1 MGNCAELPFPATRM
15 VHRRR
20 PYRRRNH
27 TRHTYRRFCAPGRP
41 EACEVGR
48 RGDRRPRAGYEG
60 GFAMWSPTGVTQK
73 TAVVKPVYVTF
84 SRGPGPPPATTTT
97 AGPSRASHP
106 PHTTGGGRPGYFSG
120 SPVIH
125 RLNRE
130 STPVRGGDVV
140 GAGVGRGR
148 TLQDD
153 TKPAGGH
160 QFGRPK
166 KCEFRGKK
174 HPRSDC
180 FRGHKTIPGGITRGR
195 ERSPVIRPL

>member
-1 MGNCAELPFPATRM
+1 MHHRRPYRGGCPVHQITAFTADFGIQQNIPIANYLPTGQITAFAADFGIQGRDMGNCAELPFPATRM

-84 SRGPGPPPATTTT
+84 SRGPGPPSATTTT

-106 PHTTGGGRPGYFSG
+106 PHTTGGGGRVTSQALR
-120 SPVIH
+120 S
-125 RLNRE
+125 
-130 STPVRGGDVV
+130 STV
-140 GAGVGRGR
+140 
-148 TLQDD
+148 
-153 TKPAGGH
+153 
-160 QFGRPK
+160 
-166 KCEFRGKK
+166 
-174 HPRSDC
+174 
-180 FRGHKTIPGGITRGR
+180 
-195 ERSPVIRPL
+195 